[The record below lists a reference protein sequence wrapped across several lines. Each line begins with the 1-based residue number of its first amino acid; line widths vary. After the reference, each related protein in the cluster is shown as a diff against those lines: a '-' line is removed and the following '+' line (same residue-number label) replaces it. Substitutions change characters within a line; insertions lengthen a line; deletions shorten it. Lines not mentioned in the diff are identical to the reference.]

1 MRKFCDIRRTN
12 LGKGDVQ
19 TFVQSMSS
27 VIPEPDRQALLADDT
42 LGPFVVC
49 NGREGLK
56 HSSDGW
62 VDDSLAFVQPWG
74 FELDE
79 IKVPVL
85 VYHGLEDA
93 MVPVAHG
100 RWLAEHLPPKY
111 CKAHILDGHGHISMQ
126 TEHLDKMLDEL
137 LSAQS

>member
-12 LGKGDVQ
+12 LARRDVQ
-19 TFVQSMSS
+19 TLIENMSS
-27 VIPEPDRQALLADDT
+27 VVPEPDRRALLADDT
-42 LGPFVVC
+42 VGPSVLR

-79 IKVPVL
+79 IKVPVF

-93 MVPVAHG
+93 MVPVAQG
-100 RWLAEHLPPKY
+100 RWLAKHLPPEY
-111 CKAHILDGHGHISMQ
+111 CKGHFLDGHGHISMQ
-126 TEHLDKMLDEL
+126 TKHLDEMLDEL
-137 LSAQS
+137 LVAKP